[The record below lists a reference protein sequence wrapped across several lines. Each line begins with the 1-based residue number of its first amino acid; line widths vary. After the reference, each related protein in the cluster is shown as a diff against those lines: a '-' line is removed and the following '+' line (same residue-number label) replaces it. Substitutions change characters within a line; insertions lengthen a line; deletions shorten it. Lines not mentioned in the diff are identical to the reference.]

1 MEDNELKQL
10 QKYGATERFYT
21 ESKLY
26 PDYQLARVIAQYRG
40 KYKVIT
46 DQQEFFAEISGK
58 FRYTTEELVQFP
70 TVGDF
75 VMVTVEKEFASIHQ
89 VLTRKSLFFA
99 ESCWS
104 IQSITDGCCQYRYCF
119 FVYVPKQKFQFES
132 YGTIFIYCMG
142 QWCYTSY
149 RIDKIRFV

>member
-1 MEDNELKQL
+1 MKQL

-89 VLTRKSLFFA
+89 VLTRKSLFLRKAVGVSNQSQTVAANIDTVFLCMSLNKNFNLNRM
-99 ESCWS
+99 ERYLS
-104 IQSITDGCCQYRYCF
+104 IAWDSGATPVIVLT
-119 FVYVPKQKFQFES
+119 K
-132 YGTIFIYCMG
+132 
-142 QWCYTSY
+142 
-149 RIDKIRFV
+149 

>member
-46 DQQEFFAEISGK
+46 DQQEF
-58 FRYTTEELVQFP
+58 L
-70 TVGDF
+70 
-75 VMVTVEKEFASIHQ
+75 
-89 VLTRKSLFFA
+89 
-99 ESCWS
+99 
-104 IQSITDGCCQYRYCF
+104 
-119 FVYVPKQKFQFES
+119 QKFLENFDIQQKNWFNFQQLE
-132 YGTIFIYCMG
+132 ILL
-142 QWCYTSY
+142 W
-149 RIDKIRFV
+149 